1 MEQRVYCAISPR
13 HLLAL
18 NWPSSSS
25 GGSGNG
31 VEQLEGQRRR
41 AAAGMAAMSSVA
53 VMITPKSSPSSGVGL
68 FVFANFTWPVSSTLR
83 PNVSGMSSYLT
94 LQTPNYK

>member
-31 VEQLEGQRRR
+31 VEQLGGQRRR

-53 VMITPKSSPSSGVGL
+53 VTRALYVL
-68 FVFANFTWPVSSTLR
+68 
-83 PNVSGMSSYLT
+83 LT
-94 LQTPNYK
+94 FPLLL

>member
-18 NWPSSSS
+18 NWRSSSS
-25 GGSGNG
+25 SGSGNG
-31 VEQLEGQRRR
+31 VEQLGGQRRR

-53 VMITPKSSPSSGVGL
+53 VTRALYVL
-68 FVFANFTWPVSSTLR
+68 
-83 PNVSGMSSYLT
+83 LT
-94 LQTPNYK
+94 FPILL